1 MNKKILYVLVAI
13 ILLVPIYYFLIPKYS
28 FPIIPSH
35 KGGPLY
41 MGPGDEVA
49 PLLLRC
55 NIITGRCDREDYSS
69 EGPRWVPFV
78 K

>member
-28 FPIIPSH
+28 FPIIPPH
-35 KGGPLY
+35 KRVFNVGL
-41 MGPGDEVA
+41 GDEVA

-55 NIITGRCDREDYSS
+55 NIIMGRCDRETYSS
-69 EGPRWVPFV
+69 QGVRWVLFV